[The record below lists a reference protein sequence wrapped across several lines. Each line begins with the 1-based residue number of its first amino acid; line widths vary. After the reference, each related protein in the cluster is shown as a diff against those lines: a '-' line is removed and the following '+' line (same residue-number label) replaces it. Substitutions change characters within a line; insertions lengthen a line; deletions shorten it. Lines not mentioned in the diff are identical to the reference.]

1 MTAFNSIMSAHE
13 DALHQLELAEA
24 ELALLKQEL
33 VLQQLI
39 DTREPTAEASRQL
52 QRLRETVHRL
62 VSRRAPSPKTEQ
74 AA

>member
-1 MTAFNSIMSAHE
+1 MSAHE

-52 QRLRETVHRL
+52 QRLREAVDRL
-62 VSRRAPSPKTEQ
+62 VIRRAPSPKNEQ